1 MDYSPDTIRT
11 MIDKAVRRT
20 DENAT
25 PSFAVVS
32 GSHIYGFPSESG
44 GDVDVRGFHLV
55 DADRYLRLDDPQEQY
70 IINQNGITDE
80 FEDYADIDLVSY
92 ELKKFTSLVY
102 SCNFNVLE
110 VIFCG
115 EEIINGV
122 PLEMR
127 RVKQIISEELPSNV
141 PQTYVGMAK
150 SNYYKFLNPN
160 KDTYHPTAKK
170 FLYVLRGLIAA
181 QYVIDEKAITADV
194 RELAEWHGEYTEI
207 IDDLI
212 DTKRDNETVT
222 VTDDLAKWADESIA
236 TLFGE
241 VNPARDVDKTAYKEK
256 LNEWMLKVRDSR
268 SNLD

>member
-1 MDYSPDTIRT
+1 MDYSTDTIRT
-11 MIDKAVRRT
+11 MIDKAVRTT

-25 PSFAVVS
+25 PAFAAVT

-55 DADRYLRLDDPQEQY
+55 DGNRYLRLDGPQEQY
-70 IINQNGITDE
+70 IINQDGTTE
-80 FEDYADIDLVSY
+80 GFEDYAEIDLVSY

-115 EEIINGV
+115 DEIINGV
-122 PLEMR
+122 PLELR
-127 RVKQIISEELPSNV
+127 RLKQIITEELPSGV

-160 KDTYHPTAKK
+160 KDTYRPTAKK

-181 QYVIDEKAITADV
+181 QHVTDERTIVADV
-194 RELAEWHGEYTEI
+194 HDLAEWHGEYTALVEELIEI
-207 IDDLI
+207 KH
-212 DTKRDNETVT
+212 TGERETV
-222 VTDDLAKWADESIA
+222 DDALAERADTAIA

-241 VNPARDVDKTAYKEK
+241 VDPADDMDKTDFKTE
-256 LNEWMLKVRDSR
+256 LNEWMLKVRE
-268 SNLD
+268 N